1 MNQKEYNETWQWR
14 TDDSMTPIIPCAT
27 TQHLMNIQMLEK
39 KGRSNH
45 AHGEHVPRERGNGI
59 ANLLSIAWTMEW
71 STEACAN
78 LGSIW
83 GHDQYLGYSEG
94 LSPWIYLTFVRE
106 PAFKCAGWLHRVSD
120 RSVPASESPSTLRI
134 EILTPV
140 IYRSVNHRS
149 ILAFLVEKEFKINL
163 LVSAYDHQGEERETG
178 RLTKRSMELFTL
190 SKRRLLP
197 DDTWQTFRRCRTQF
211 GKGKYL

>member
-1 MNQKEYNETWQWR
+1 MRHDRDEQTIPWPPLSRVQLPSTWWTFRCWRKRDEVIMPMVSMYPENEETELLTCYQSLGPWSDQR
-14 TDDSMTPIIPCAT
+14 
-27 TQHLMNIQMLEK
+27 K
-39 KGRSNH
+39 H
-45 AHGEHVPRERGNGI
+45 AQ
-59 ANLLSIAWTMEW
+59 
-71 STEACAN
+71 
-78 LGSIW
+78 IW